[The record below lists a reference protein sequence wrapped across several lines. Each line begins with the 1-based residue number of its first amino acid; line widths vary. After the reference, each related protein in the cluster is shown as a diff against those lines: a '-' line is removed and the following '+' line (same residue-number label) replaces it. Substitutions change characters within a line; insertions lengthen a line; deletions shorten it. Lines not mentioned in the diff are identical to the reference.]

1 MFSVSPL
8 RYLVAMPTRHF
19 TPALLSFL
27 RELAEHNDRAWFKD
41 HQDRYEQHVRGPALA
56 FIEDMGEP
64 LYRVSPHLVA
74 DPRKVGGSL
83 FRIQRDTR
91 FTRDKTPYKT
101 HVGIHFRH
109 VATREDV
116 HAPGFYLHLEP
127 RNCHAWLGLWHPPAE
142 RADAVRRVIAEDPA
156 AWKRAAYGKKFAAI
170 YGTPTGDSL
179 RRPPRGFDPSHPLI
193 EDLKRIDFGGGVRLT
208 QAEVTSPGFVDTYLA
223 TVHAGVPFMRFLC
236 RALGLDF

>member
-1 MFSVSPL
+1 MAT
-8 RYLVAMPTRHF
+8 RYF
-19 TPALLSFL
+19 TPALFAFL
-27 RELAEHNDRAWFKD
+27 RDLAEHNDRAWFKAN
-41 HQDRYEQHVRGPALA
+41 QERYEEHVRGPALA
-56 FIEDMGEP
+56 FIEDVGEP
-64 LYRVSPHLVA
+64 LYKVSRHLVA

-142 RADAVRRVIAEDPA
+142 RADAVRRAIAADPP
-156 AWKRAAYGKKFAAI
+156 AWKRAAYGRKFADV
-170 YGTPTGDSL
+170 YGTLTGDSL
-179 RRPPRGFDPSHPLI
+179 SRPPRGFDPAHPLI
-193 EDLKRIDFGGGVRLT
+193 EDLRRIDFGAGVRMR
-208 QAEVTSPGFVDTYLA
+208 QDEVTAAGFLDTYLA
-223 TVHAGVPFMRFLC
+223 TVRAGVPFMRFLC
-236 RALGLDF
+236 RALDLAF